1 MQHDGTRTR
10 SYLIWLCVSF
20 LIINNVLAW
29 ASPKPDTGTRLNSI
43 PFVPGLNAQSH
54 PEVARAEVS
63 TELASKFIKKNS
75 VVSPNSSGA
84 SATVSPKEVRVVYL
98 VPSDRTIRQDYVSG
112 IRSAIVH
119 LQAFYQNQ
127 LGSGFAFSLHSPI
140 VEVFQT
146 SHAASFYSTGG
157 NATQIGFWN
166 SVLGDGFALSGGG
179 FNDPNNRWI
188 YYVDAD
194 PVCGQVVGGT
204 SGVALLPANDLRG
217 LTGQP
222 NIPPCVGQ
230 PPDSNG
236 LCRWVGGLGHE
247 LGHAFGLPHP
257 PGCDQGNCS
266 EFAAHSLM
274 YLGYIDYPNTYFL
287 DDDKAALL
295 ATGFFS
301 VLSPLEFSPNCT
313 VTSSS
318 GGNDAIG
325 VYFPTDRTFYLR
337 NTNNVGNADFTI
349 QYGPAGVMPIAGD
362 WNGDGTTT
370 IGVYETSTRTFYLRN
385 SNTVGPADI
394 QIQYGPAGA
403 IPIAGDWNGDGTDTI
418 GVYDPATQTFYL
430 RNSNTPG
437 NADIQIQYGP
447 PGSLPAVGDFDGNGT
462 DTIGVYETSTRTF
475 YLRNSN
481 TIGNADIQIQYG
493 PSNSV
498 PAVGDFD
505 GNGTTTIGVYETSTR
520 TFYLRNSNTV
530 GTADITA
537 AFGPDGS
544 KSLIG
549 DWDGL

>member
-1 MQHDGTRTR
+1 MQHDGIRTR

-20 LIINNVLAW
+20 LIFDNVLAL
-29 ASPKPDTGTRLNSI
+29 ASPKPGTGTRLNSI

-54 PEVARAEVS
+54 PEGARVEVS
-63 TELASKFIKKNS
+63 PELASKFIKKNS

-119 LQAFYQNQ
+119 LQAFYRGQ

-146 SHAASFYSTGG
+146 SHAASFYSTGD
-157 NATQIGFWN
+157 NATQIGFWT

-194 PVCGQVVGGT
+194 PTCGQVTGGT

-222 NIPPCVGQ
+222 NVPPCIGQ
-230 PPDSNG
+230 PPDLNG
-236 LCRWVGGLGHE
+236 HGRWIGGLGHE

-287 DDDKAALL
+287 DDDKSALL

-301 VLSPLEFSPNCT
+301 EGGPSH
-313 VTSSS
+313 TS
-318 GGNDAIG
+318 
-325 VYFPTDRTFYLR
+325 
-337 NTNNVGNADFTI
+337 
-349 QYGPAGVMPIAGD
+349 
-362 WNGDGTTT
+362 T
-370 IGVYETSTRTFYLRN
+370 IGLYRPSG
-385 SNTVGPADI
+385 SI
-394 QIQYGPAGA
+394 
-403 IPIAGDWNGDGTDTI
+403 
-418 GVYDPATQTFYL
+418 FYL

-437 NADIQIQYGP
+437 FPDVTVSFGASGDIP
-447 PGSLPAVGDFDGNGT
+447 VVGDWDGNGT
-462 DTIGVYETSTRTF
+462 ATIGLYRPNTSTFYLGNSSTTGFPDITVSFGDGPGGDIPIVGDWNGDGIWTIGVYRPSTSTF

-481 TIGNADIQIQYG
+481 TAGFPDITASYG
-493 PSNSV
+493 
-498 PAVGDFD
+498 AVGDLPVVGD
-505 GNGTTTIGVYETSTR
+505 WEGNGTTTIGLYRPSGSI
-520 TFYLRNSNTV
+520 FYLRNSNTSGFPDLTIAYGAPGDLPIV
-530 GTADITA
+530 GDWDSSGTVTIGLYRPSGSIFYLRNSNTAGFPDLSIPYGA
-537 AFGPDGS
+537 AGDKP
-544 KSLIG
+544 LVG
-549 DWDGL
+549 DWDGQ